1 MSKITVENID
11 IELVRKK
18 IKNLHLTVYPPN
30 GRVRLSVPSH
40 MDNEAVKSFV
50 LTKLPWIKKQKTKY
64 TTQELLPAKEFISG
78 EIHPFSDEIY
88 LLNVVE
94 TRGKQYVELRNN
106 KFMDMYVRPGSTFE
120 KREKL
125 MTDFYRQKLK
135 EIIPS
140 YIAKW
145 ERIMGVRVDEF
156 GVKLMKTRWGT
167 CNIRDKRIWINLE
180 LAKKAP
186 RCLDYIIVH
195 EMVHLLEKHHNKSF
209 KEYMS
214 RFLPDWKSIKDE
226 LNGLNLDSGK
236 RSY

>member
-125 MTDFYRQKLK
+125 MKDFYRQKLK

-156 GVKLMKTRWGT
+156 GIKLMKTRWGT

-180 LAKKAP
+180 LAKKP
-186 RCLDYIIVH
+186 PHCLEYVIVH
-195 EMVHLLEKHHNKSF
+195 ELVHFFERNHSDRFVAILEQK
-209 KEYMS
+209 
-214 RFLPDWKSIKDE
+214 LPNWRLIRDE
-226 LNGLNLDSGK
+226 LNAAPLAHEEWSE
-236 RSY
+236 